1 MQHSRRRKKRPN
13 YGIRTVEVCRG
24 KSGFGF
30 TISGQ
35 QPCILSCIVPN
46 SPAEQAGLRPGDY
59 LIAVC
64 GQNVSKVP
72 HDDVVQLIGNCHN
85 ILKLQIAENYYSD
98 SSEEDF
104 VTTARQKPKYP
115 VKCKGNGHN
124 THPVLHNKS
133 QKFAN
138 NSTDGYSLKGEC
150 DNAKF
155 AEESEVFDRKPGPFS
170 AQQYSDQ
177 EKSDSILV
185 EANTV
190 FQCLVGYLGTIE
202 MPKILTPVSRQQ
214 VREYLIRSFQSHYL
228 LHENCLFNCMWL
240 FSVDYSKLYKTI
252 ASGKT

>member
-1 MQHSRRRKKRPN
+1 MQPSRRRKKRPN

-24 KSGFGF
+24 KNGFGF

-72 HDDVVQLIGNCHN
+72 HDDVVQLIGNCHG

-104 VTTARQKPKYP
+104 VTTVRQKPKYP
-115 VKCKGNGHN
+115 TKYKANGHN
-124 THPVLHNKS
+124 THPMLANKTH
-133 QKFAN
+133 KFGH
-138 NSTDGYSLKGEC
+138 NSTDGLFKDPDTRYGGEGEISNKKLNSFPPYN
-150 DNAKF
+150 DVENP
-155 AEESEVFDRKPGPFS
+155 D
-170 AQQYSDQ
+170 
-177 EKSDSILV
+177 ILA
-185 EANTV
+185 EANTIY
-190 FQCLVGYLGTIE
+190 QCLVGYLGTIE

-214 VREYLIRSFQSHYL
+214 VRY
-228 LHENCLFNCMWL
+228 
-240 FSVDYSKLYKTI
+240 
-252 ASGKT
+252 